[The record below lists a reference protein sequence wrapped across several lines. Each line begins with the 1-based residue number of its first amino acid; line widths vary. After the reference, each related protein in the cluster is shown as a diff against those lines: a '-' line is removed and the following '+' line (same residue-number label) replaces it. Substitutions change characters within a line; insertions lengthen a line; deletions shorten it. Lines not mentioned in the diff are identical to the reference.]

1 MTGVEITLAQGL
13 MLAGTGV
20 TALGSIQ
27 QGNAA
32 KQAANFNAQVANNNA
47 IAARQN
53 AAANAK
59 RLEREARLRAGA
71 NIAASGAS
79 GVQVSGSV
87 MDLLEDNAMEEELDR
102 LTILHQGELQ
112 ASGLESSAT
121 LLRAEGSAA
130 QRAGF
135 TGAAGTLL
143 SGAGKLN
150 YGGDPSS
157 QPMGTI
163 SGAAA
168 SGRAGAGFGGGI
180 VTP

>member
-1 MTGVEITLAQGL
+1 MTGLE
-13 MLAGTGV
+13 
-20 TALGSIQ
+20 TALLIGGTAVSAIGSIQ

-59 RLEREARLRAGA
+59 RQEREARLRAGA
-71 NIAASGAS
+71 NRAAAGAS
-79 GVQVSGSV
+79 GIQLSGSV
-87 MDLLEDNAMEEELDR
+87 LDLLEDNAMEEELDR

-135 TGAAGTLL
+135 AGAASTLL
-143 SGAGKLN
+143 SGASELDF
-150 YGGDPSS
+150 GGFSS
-157 QPMGTI
+157 SSRPMGTI

-168 SGRAGAGFGGGI
+168 SGRAGAGFGGGP